1 MFDFSGKHALITGGT
16 GGLGAAIARAFQ
28 QAGCRVCCTGAEE
41 EAVARFQARHP
52 EISVCLLDV
61 TSTEQVE
68 ELAGE
73 LSQLD
78 ILVNCA
84 GTILRDGQEF
94 RAEGFSHVVDVNLT
108 GTLRICEAS
117 HAHLKESG
125 GCIINIAS
133 MLSLFGSPYAPAYSS
148 SKGGIVQLTKSL
160 AAAWA
165 DDDIRVN
172 AVAPGWIRTAM
183 TQPLID
189 NEERSRTIVA
199 RTPLGR
205 WGNPDDIAGAVLFL
219 CSPAA
224 TFITGAVLPVD
235 GGYSIS

>member
-1 MFDFSGKHALITGGT
+1 M
-16 GGLGAAIARAFQ
+16 
-28 QAGCRVCCTGAEE
+28 
-41 EAVARFQARHP
+41 
-52 EISVCLLDV
+52 
-61 TSTEQVE
+61 
-68 ELAGE
+68 
-73 LSQLD
+73 
-78 ILVNCA
+78 NCA
-84 GTILRDGQEF
+84 STILRDGQEF
-94 RAEGFSHVVDVNLT
+94 RAEGFSHVIDVNLT
-108 GTLRICEAS
+108 DTLRICEAS

-125 GCIINIAS
+125 GCITNIAS

-205 WGNPDDIAGAVLFL
+205 WGNPDDVAGAVLFL

-235 GGYSIS
+235 GGYGVS

>member
-1 MFDFSGKHALITGGT
+1 MTAPR
-16 GGLGAAIARAFQ
+16 IA
-28 QAGCRVCCTGAEE
+28 
-41 EAVARFQARHP
+41 AVAIGRNEGERLKRFAKRL
-52 EISVCLLDV
+52 ESDSSADKSVLVPRDRLIAELWWLVPLIFLKPLL
-61 TSTEQVE
+61 TSMT
-68 ELAGE
+68 LAGGGSGGVFGPSMVIGGCVGGAVG
-73 LSQLD
+73 L
-78 ILVNCA
+78 A
-84 GTILRDGQEF
+84 
-94 RAEGFSHVVDVNLT
+94 FSHWWPGLVSNPAIFVILGMAGFFV
-108 GTLRICEAS
+108 
-117 HAHLKESG
+117 
-125 GCIINIAS
+125 IAS

-205 WGNPDDIAGAVLFL
+205 WGNPDDVAGAVLFL